1 MKYDLAFV
9 NFDSRFEDK
18 KTMTSHILFNGEK
31 RSLVFVAK
39 CLIKLIECFRMLLKD
54 MYLQILVKYLI
65 ATVVLLET
73 C

>member
-18 KTMTSHILFNGEK
+18 KKMTSHILFNGEK

-54 MYLQILVKYLI
+54 MYLQLLVSNLI
-65 ATVVLLET
+65 TAVLLDV
-73 C
+73 